1 MTPTIEENKSLKSLN
16 TFGIITNARYFVT
29 IHTVSALKMLLA
41 DSRWESIP
49 KLILGGGSNILF
61 TRDFD
66 GLVIHNAISGIEKI
80 NENADHVFLKIG
92 AGENWH
98 KIVLY
103 CIKNNY
109 AGIENL
115 SLIPGTM
122 GAAPIQNIG
131 AYGVELKDVLYSVE
145 GWEIPPVLLPQN
157 RPPFSKG
164 VFISMAMSE
173 CEFGY
178 RDSIFKHALKN
189 KVIITHVTLRLN
201 KKPHFHT
208 EYGAIKELI
217 KNKPLS
223 IKAISDAV
231 IKIRREKLPDPKII
245 GNAGS
250 FFKNPIISEEQ
261 FLLLQKKYPTV
272 PHFTEENAHIK
283 IPAGWLIE
291 QCGLKGKRFGNVGV
305 HEHQALVLINYGNG
319 TGDEIKQLSE
329 HVQATV
335 FEKYGIELM
344 TEVNII

>member
-1 MTPTIEENKSLKSLN
+1 MTPIIEENKSLKNSN
-16 TFGIITNARYFVT
+16 TFGLDVTARYFAT
-29 IHTVSALKMLLA
+29 INSIAELETLLRDA
-41 DSRWESIP
+41 RWESIP
-49 KLILGGGSNILF
+49 KLVLGGGSNILF
-61 TRDFD
+61 TQDFN
-66 GLVIHNAISGIEKI
+66 GLVLHNAILGIEKI
-80 NENADHVFLKIG
+80 NENDAHVFLKIG

-103 CIKNNY
+103 CIENNY

-115 SLIPGTM
+115 SLIPGTI

-131 AYGVELKDVLYSVE
+131 AYGVELKDVLDSVE
-145 GWEIPPVLLPQN
+145 GIQIPPASPT
-157 RPPFSKG
+157 PFFKE
-164 VFISMAMSE
+164 ADQ

-189 KVIITHVTLRLN
+189 KIIITHVTLRLN
-201 KKPHFHT
+201 KKPLFRT
-208 EYGAIKELI
+208 EYGAIRELV

-231 IKIRREKLPDPKII
+231 IKIRQEKLPDPKVI

-261 FLLLQKKYPTV
+261 FLLLQKKYPNM
-272 PHFTEENAHIK
+272 PHFTEENACIK

-305 HEHQALVLINYGNG
+305 HEHQALVLVNYGNG
-319 TGDEIKQLSE
+319 TGDEIKKLSE
-329 HVQATV
+329 RVQATV
-335 FEKYGIELM
+335 FEKFGIKLM